1 MMKFRRVLAVPLIAS
16 LAACS
21 SGADPAAD
29 APAADAQAESGTL
42 NAGVPV
48 NVDPL
53 GVREIVHNT
62 MAGKRVAYIPISNS
76 GFELTAQWGV
86 EIERTLSMLGAE
98 LTTYDPNFDT
108 DKMVQIIDGL
118 LADGNLDALV
128 LHNPDVGVL
137 TEQITTAQSKGI
149 YVVVVNMISNQS
161 GDAFI
166 GSDVTSAA
174 ADLGERVVS
183 DCKASGGNKVAIIDG
198 WGPDGFSIGAN
209 AGWDP
214 VFESAGFEVVS
225 RQQGKYDPAEAN
237 TIATAVLQ
245 QNPDICAF
253 VVNWDI
259 MSLGA
264 GEAVAAAG
272 RTGEIGVYTLDASNT
287 WCTALREGKA
297 TAAAAYNVDG
307 IGVGA
312 ALALQNLFEL
322 GQPAGSM
329 RTVSYVPHVI
339 VDADNVDTVAGAC
352 YAGS

>member
-1 MMKFRRVLAVPLIAS
+1 MKSLIA
-16 LAACS
+16 LPLVVGLLGCS
-21 SGADPAAD
+21 SGAEPVADSSNDAAADSPAA
-29 APAADAQAESGTL
+29 QTL
-42 NAGVPV
+42 NIGVPV

-53 GVREIVHNT
+53 GVREIIHDT
-62 MAGKRVAYIPISNS
+62 MAGKRIAYIPISNS

-86 EIERTLSMLGAE
+86 EIQRTIEMLGGE

-137 TEQITTAQSKGI
+137 TEQITTAQAKGI

-174 ADLGERVVS
+174 ADLGRRVVS
-183 DCKASGGNKVAIIDG
+183 DCEAKGSSKVAVIDG

-214 VFESAGFEVVS
+214 VFADAGFEVVS

-264 GEAVAAAG
+264 GEAIAA
-272 RTGEIGVYTLDASNT
+272 TGKTGDIGVYTLDASNT
-287 WCTALREGKA
+287 WCNALREGKA

-312 ALALQNLFEL
+312 ALALQNLFQL

-339 VDADNVDTVAGAC
+339 VDKDNVDNVAGAC
-352 YAGS
+352 YSGN